1 MSETPGKL
9 AVTCIVQEACRSVIL
24 GLPGFAWHKKE
35 DGTPSDCPLRRRG
48 RGDPVL
54 NCIAKGFPF
63 KVQPEGAVA
72 LQPHMFLASAP
83 KLLRLF

>member
-24 GLPGFAWHKKE
+24 GLKPGFAWHKKE
-35 DGTPSDCPLRRRG
+35 DGTPSDYPLRRRW

-54 NCIAKGFPF
+54 NCIAHVFPF
-63 KVQPEGAVA
+63 KVQPVEVDLSPVPA
-72 LQPHMFLASAP
+72 
-83 KLLRLF
+83 